1 MAPELSGAGALE
13 IFMLKSGESQD
24 FEATM
29 KNKREA
35 DDTVHAVP
43 ALLLN
48 GGLLCLCLNAVSFF
62 VPDLV
67 SLFASDAEATG
78 PS

>member
-48 GGLLCLCLNAVSFF
+48 GGLLCFVSERRLFF
-62 VPDLV
+62 C
-67 SLFASDAEATG
+67 A
-78 PS
+78 

>member
-1 MAPELSGAGALE
+1 
-13 IFMLKSGESQD
+13 MLKSGESQD

-48 GGLLCLCLNAVSFF
+48 GGLLCFVSERRLFF
-62 VPDLV
+62 C
-67 SLFASDAEATG
+67 A
-78 PS
+78 